1 MPIWDLLKQRGQ
13 GAEAMR
19 QSATLT
25 TAYLLEQN
33 RKFEAFMRARIAE
46 LEGRVAGQQAR
57 VTARAEEDGD
67 VVEEPPAEAPAE
79 DIPRVDVEQP
89 VAFFDQENAWDGPE
103 EVEPGASNPQESLP
117 EVGAPPPV
125 VEGPS
130 NWEAALLGEPE
141 EAPPNEKPSPDAEV
155 VGEPEAREDGE
166 EQPAGP
172 AKGDGPDLG
181 AEAAGEDGANRPA
194 GAPEVG
200 EGKIEE
206 VEPGGL
212 GPSWL
217 ETDERA
223 AKLVTRDVPLP
234 HVQTDEPSAP
244 SQTPPLP
251 EEDGEVEDEPD
262 PGQWDTRMPAGPM
275 GDYA

>member
-25 TAYLLEQN
+25 TAYLLDQN

-57 VTARAEEDGD
+57 LTARTEEDID
-67 VVEEPPAEAPAE
+67 VAEEPPAEVPAE

-103 EVEPGASNPQESLP
+103 EVESGAPNPHESPP
-117 EVGAPPPV
+117 EVDAPPEIDEPP
-125 VEGPS
+125 G
-130 NWEAALLGEPE
+130 WEAALLGEA
-141 EAPPNEKPSPDAEV
+141 EA
-155 VGEPEAREDGE
+155 GEDGE

-172 AKGDGPDLG
+172 AEDDSPDLD
-181 AEAAGEDGANRPA
+181 ADRPA
-194 GAPEVG
+194 GDPQAG
-200 EGKIEE
+200 EGKIDE
-206 VEPGGL
+206 VEPGDL
-212 GPSWL
+212 DLPLL
-217 ETDERA
+217 EPDERA
-223 AKLVTRDVPLP
+223 AKLVKRSVPLTR
-234 HVQTDEPSAP
+234 VQASEPSTP
-244 SQTPPLP
+244 LQTLPLP
-251 EEDGEVEDEPD
+251 EEEEDLEDEPD
-262 PGQWDTRMPAGPM
+262 PGQWDTRMPDGPM